1 MKTIP
6 ARSVIDF
13 PTIQKLNELRS
24 SILENNYLIEFFAEF
39 NSFFYSSEIL
49 ALCPNELD
57 KETIDNNP
65 ILRNLIDR
73 SFSGQKNITID
84 KNHSLNSPEVL
95 AKIPP
100 LLMNLLFSNKKEP
113 ELNHYKE
120 WLKMN
125 SLPNSWKKFSNN
137 RVSLINVGGK
147 NSKFKSWEEFGIK
160 GLPISSLVIF
170 DPYLLNEKELMHEN
184 LPRLINGLVDF
195 GRLVTPIKILF
206 VVGGDGNKRF
216 SPADFI
222 SKRYQEVKD
231 LVKTK
236 YSDRVEF
243 SIVFLQ
249 NSFFHERCILSNY
262 FYMIAGK
269 GFNFYTTKGNVDQ
282 KTHNTVTIK
291 YLSDLNSVKEFKK
304 LVDDNCSLIFDSVKI
319 LDTKGNWEDNEI
331 IQFARKLN

>member
-13 PTIQKLNELRS
+13 PTIQKLNDLRN
-24 SILENNYLIEFFAEF
+24 SILENNFLIEFFAEF

-57 KETIDNNP
+57 KKTIDSNP
-65 ILRNLIDR
+65 VLRTLIDR

-95 AKIPP
+95 EKIPP
-100 LLMNLLFSNKKEP
+100 MLMNVLFSATKES
-113 ELNHYKE
+113 ESIHYKD

-125 SLPNSWKKFSNN
+125 FLPNSWKKFSNN

-147 NSKFKSWEEFGIK
+147 NAEFKSWEAFGIK
-160 GLPISSLVIF
+160 GLPLSSLVIF
-170 DPYLLNEKELMHEN
+170 DPYLFTEKELMHEN

-195 GRLVTPIKILF
+195 ERLATPIKILF
-206 VVGGDGNKRF
+206 VVGGDTNKRF
-216 SPADFI
+216 IPTDFI

-231 LVKTK
+231 LLETT
-236 YSDRVEF
+236 YTDRLEF

-269 GFNFYTTKGNVDQ
+269 GFNFYTSKGKIDQ
-282 KTHNTVTIK
+282 KTHNTVTVK

-304 LVDDNCSLIFDSVKI
+304 LVDDNCSLIFDSRKI
-319 LDTKGNWEDNEI
+319 IDIKGNWENNEI
-331 IQFARKLN
+331 IQFARE

>member
-1 MKTIP
+1 MKNIP

-13 PTIQKLNELRS
+13 PTIQKLNELRNS
-24 SILENNYLIEFFAEF
+24 LLENNYLIEFFAEF

-49 ALCPNELD
+49 ALCPGELD
-57 KETIDNNP
+57 KKTLESNP
-65 ILRNLIDR
+65 ILRNLVDR
-73 SFSGQKNITID
+73 SFSGQKSITLY
-84 KNHSLNSPEVL
+84 KNQSLIWPEVL
-95 AKIPP
+95 EKFPP
-100 LLMNLLFSNKKEP
+100 RLMNLLFIHEKES
-113 ELNHYKE
+113 ESVHYTN
-120 WLKMN
+120 WLKIN

-147 NSKFKSWEEFGIK
+147 KSEFKSWEDFGIK
-160 GLPISSLVIF
+160 GLPIPSLVIF
-170 DPYLLNEKELMHEN
+170 DPYLFTEKELIQEN
-184 LPRLINGLVDF
+184 VIKLINGLVDF
-195 GRLVTPIKILF
+195 ERLTTPLKILF
-206 VVGGDGNKRF
+206 VVGGDVNKRF

-231 LVKTK
+231 LLEGN
-236 YSDRVEF
+236 YSDKVEF

-269 GFNFYTTKGNVDQ
+269 GFNFYTSKAKIDQ
-282 KTHNTVTIK
+282 KTHNTVTVK

-304 LVDDNCSLIFDSVKI
+304 LVDDNCSLIFDAGKI

-331 IQFARKLN
+331 VQFARKQN

>member
-13 PTIQKLNELRS
+13 PTIQKLNDLRN
-24 SILENNYLIEFFAEF
+24 SILENSYLIEFFAEF
-39 NSFFYSSEIL
+39 NRFFYSSEIL

-57 KETIDNNP
+57 KKTIDSNA

-73 SFSGQKNITID
+73 SFSGQRNITLD

-95 AKIPP
+95 EKIPP
-100 LLMNLLFSNKKEP
+100 MLMNVLFSTTNEP
-113 ELNHYKE
+113 ESIHYKE

-147 NSKFKSWEEFGIK
+147 NAEFKSWEDFGIK
-160 GLPISSLVIF
+160 DLPLSSLVIF
-170 DPYLLNEKELMHEN
+170 DPYLFTEKELIQEN
-184 LPRLINGLVDF
+184 IAKLINGLVDF
-195 GRLVTPIKILF
+195 GRLTTPIKILF
-206 VVGGDGNKRF
+206 VVGGDVNKRF

-231 LVKTK
+231 LLEGNF
-236 YSDRVEF
+236 SDKVEF

-269 GFNFYTTKGNVDQ
+269 GFNFFTSKGKIDQ
-282 KTHNTVTIK
+282 KTHNTVTVK
-291 YLSDLNSVKEFKK
+291 YLSDLNSIKEFKK
-304 LVDDNCSLIFDSVKI
+304 LVDDNCSLIFDTSKI
-319 LDTKGNWEDNEI
+319 LDIKGNWEDNEI
-331 IQFARKLN
+331 IQFARK